1 MGFRINSLNKLMDTR
16 ANKPRVTLLHYL
28 VGEAEKENKDAL
40 TFVDELSPDLSKA
53 SKWVLITIWDKER

>member
-28 VGEAEKENKDAL
+28 VGEAEKENQDAL
-40 TFVDELSPDLSKA
+40 TFVEELSPDLAKA
-53 SKWVLITIWDKER
+53 SK